1 MQGPLSP
8 TLTLIAVYSLRS
20 RAAVGLGVWRAMD
33 DHQLR
38 PGEGVGG
45 PGEGSAPK

>member
-8 TLTLIAVYSLRS
+8 TLTLIAAYSLRS